1 MVKTSDFS
9 RENTMGVNFHK
20 IETIFQNAGNE
31 YLLEHEVYALLQAA
45 GIRTP
50 EFLFV
55 EKGRDVSAED
65 LAFFSCEKLV
75 LKIVSPRILHKSDVG
90 GIKFVKKDAGEINR
104 SLKEMLSNISSDFR
118 KLVQNA
124 SKKDASQLP
133 ARENIKADIKGVLLC
148 EKVEYK
154 EEGFG
159 SELLIGL
166 RTSREYGP
174 VVTLGA
180 GGVEVEYMN
189 ERLKEGTAVSIS
201 SAHLLRKDKVRE
213 VLKQQALYDKLTGS
227 FRGRPALIE
236 KEELEDIYFRFLQ
249 LGAYFSAFSQD
260 IGFVIEEAEVNPFV
274 IKEKKLIA
282 LDGLC
287 RFSRER
293 FKAGK
298 RPYEQIRHLLKP
310 QSIAIIG
317 VSEKMNIGHIILN
330 NILGN
335 GFPADKVYVVKPGK
349 KDIEGCM
356 CVPGV
361 KELPEAVDLFVLTIA
376 AAQSLQ
382 VMDDII
388 EFQKARSLIIISG
401 GIGEKAGTEG
411 LEKKIK
417 AKLKAGRRAGK
428 MVPVVNGGNC
438 LGIFSRPG
446 NFDTTFVP
454 QYKLYKLP
462 RENTRKTNLVYLSQ
476 SGAFMISRMSKLPD
490 IEPLYAVSIGNQ
502 IDLTVSDY
510 LNYFKQD
517 DKARVFAVYIEGFLP
532 GDGLKFA
539 RAAEEITQQPGKRVL
554 VYKAGRSPEGKAATA
569 SHTASVAGDYRVNRA
584 VLKQAGVI
592 VAESIYEFESYIKC
606 LCFLADKKISGNR
619 VGLISNAGFECVI
632 MSDSL
637 KGKKELQLAEYE
649 EETKMKLS
657 GILEPLGIDQLQDVK
672 NPLDITPVADDKT
685 FCQAVEAILADKNVD
700 CAVISPLPMSPAMQT
715 LVPSKFH
722 KEDLSREG
730 STPRRL
736 IDIFRKTD
744 KPMVVSLDAGEIY
757 QPMADLLEQEGI
769 PVFRRS
775 DDAVKFLRKYIT
787 CSKTLF

>member
-1 MVKTSDFS
+1 
-9 RENTMGVNFHK
+9 MGINFHK
-20 IETIFQNAGNE
+20 IETLFQNVGNE

-50 EFLFV
+50 EFLFI
-55 EKGRDVSAED
+55 EKGRDVSAEE
-65 LAFFSCEKLV
+65 LSFFSCEKLV
-75 LKIVSPRILHKSDVG
+75 LKIVSPQIMHKSDVG
-90 GIKFVKKDAGEINR
+90 GIRFVKKDVGDVNR
-104 SLKEMLSNISSDFR
+104 SLREMLSNIGSDFR
-118 KLVQNA
+118 KWVQNA

-133 ARENIKADIKGVLLC
+133 VGDNIKADIKGVLIC
-148 EKVEYK
+148 EKVEY
-154 EEGFG
+154 EEKGFG
-159 SELLIGL
+159 SELLVGL
-166 RTSREYGP
+166 RTSREFGP
-174 VVTLGA
+174 VVTLGT
-180 GGVEVEYMN
+180 GGIEVEYMN

-201 SAHLLRKDKVRE
+201 SAHLLRKDQARK
-213 VLKQQALYDKLTGS
+213 VLKQQALYDKLTCP
-227 FRGRPALIE
+227 FRGRPALID
-236 KEELEDIYFRFLQ
+236 KEELEDTYFRFHQ

-260 IGFVIEEAEVNPFV
+260 SDFVIEEAEVNPFV

-287 RFSRER
+287 RFSREG
-293 FKAGK
+293 FKEGK
-298 RPYEQIRHLLKP
+298 RLYKKIRHILKP
-310 QSIAIIG
+310 FSIGIIG
-317 VSEKMNIGHIILN
+317 VSEKMNIGHTILN
-330 NILGN
+330 NTLGN
-335 GFPADKVYVVKPGK
+335 GFPADKVYVIKPGK
-349 KDIEGCM
+349 KEIEGCM

-361 KELPEAVDLFVLTIA
+361 KELPETVDLFVLTIA
-376 AAQSLQ
+376 AEQSLQ
-382 VMDDII
+382 VIDDII

-401 GIGEKAGTEG
+401 AIGEKEGTEG
-411 LEKKIK
+411 LEKRIK
-417 AKLKAGRRAGK
+417 AKITAGRQAGK
-428 MVPVVNGGNC
+428 LVPVVNGGNC
-438 LGIFSRPG
+438 LGVFSRPG

-454 QYKLYKLP
+454 QYKIYRLP
-462 RENTRKTNLVYLSQ
+462 RKNTRKSDLVYLSQ

-510 LNYFKQD
+510 LHYLKQD

-532 GDGLKFA
+532 GDGLEFA
-539 RAAEEITQQPGKRVL
+539 RAAEEITQQPGKSVL

-569 SHTASVAGDYRVNRA
+569 SHTASVAGDYSVNCS

-592 VAESIYEFESYIKC
+592 IAESIYEFESYIKC
-606 LCFLADKKISGNR
+606 LCFLADKKVSGNR

-637 KGKKELQLAEYE
+637 KGDKDLQLAEYA

-657 GILEPLGIDQLQDVK
+657 GILETLGIDQLQDIR

-715 LVPSKFH
+715 LTPSKFH
-722 KEDLSREG
+722 KEDLSRDG

-775 DDAVKFLRKYIT
+775 DEATKFLRKYVT
-787 CSKTLF
+787 

>member
-9 RENTMGVNFHK
+9 RENTMGINFHK
-20 IETIFQNAGNE
+20 IEKIFQNAGSE

-50 EFLFV
+50 EFLFI

-65 LAFFSCEKLV
+65 LSSFSCEKLV
-75 LKIVSPRILHKSDVG
+75 IKIVSPQILHKSDVG
-90 GIKFVKKDAGEINR
+90 GIRFVKKDAEEINR
-104 SLKEMLSNISSDFR
+104 SLKEMLSNIGSDFR
-118 KLVQNA
+118 KWLQNA
-124 SKKDASQLP
+124 SKKDVGQLP
-133 ARENIKADIKGVLLC
+133 FGENIKADIKGVLLC
-148 EKVEYK
+148 EKVEYE

-189 ERLKEGTAVSIS
+189 ERLKEGTAVSIC

-213 VLKQQALYDKLTGS
+213 VLKQQALYDKLTAP
-227 FRGRPALIE
+227 FRGRPALID
-236 KEELEDIYFRFLQ
+236 KEEFEDTYFRFLQ

-274 IKEKKLIA
+274 IKGKKLIA

-293 FKAGK
+293 LKAVK

-317 VSEKMNIGHIILN
+317 VSEKMNIGHVILN

-349 KDIEGCM
+349 KEIEGCM

-361 KELPEAVDLFVLTIA
+361 KELPETVDLFVLTIA
-376 AAQSLQ
+376 AEQSLQ
-382 VMDDII
+382 VIDDII

-401 GIGEKAGTEG
+401 GIGEKEGTEG

-417 AKLKAGRRAGK
+417 AKLTAGRQAGK
-428 MVPVVNGGNC
+428 LVPVVNGGNC

-454 QYKLYKLP
+454 QYKIYRLP
-462 RENTRKTNLVYLSQ
+462 RKNTRKTNLVYLSQ

-490 IEPLYAVSIGNQ
+490 RPACLLYILKDFCLATVLSLPGQQKKLLSSREKVYWFIRQEGRLKAKQLLPVIPPLLQAT
-502 IDLTVSDY
+502 TVSTV
-510 LNYFKQD
+510 Q
-517 DKARVFAVYIEGFLP
+517 
-532 GDGLKFA
+532 
-539 RAAEEITQQPGKRVL
+539 
-554 VYKAGRSPEGKAATA
+554 S
-569 SHTASVAGDYRVNRA
+569 
-584 VLKQAGVI
+584 
-592 VAESIYEFESYIKC
+592 
-606 LCFLADKKISGNR
+606 
-619 VGLISNAGFECVI
+619 
-632 MSDSL
+632 
-637 KGKKELQLAEYE
+637 
-649 EETKMKLS
+649 
-657 GILEPLGIDQLQDVK
+657 
-672 NPLDITPVADDKT
+672 
-685 FCQAVEAILADKNVD
+685 
-700 CAVISPLPMSPAMQT
+700 
-715 LVPSKFH
+715 
-722 KEDLSREG
+722 
-730 STPRRL
+730 
-736 IDIFRKTD
+736 
-744 KPMVVSLDAGEIY
+744 
-757 QPMADLLEQEGI
+757 
-769 PVFRRS
+769 
-775 DDAVKFLRKYIT
+775 
-787 CSKTLF
+787 

>member
-9 RENTMGVNFHK
+9 RENTMGINFHK
-20 IETIFQNAGNE
+20 IEKIFQNAGSE

-50 EFLFV
+50 EFLFI

-65 LAFFSCEKLV
+65 LSSFSCEKLV
-75 LKIVSPRILHKSDVG
+75 IKIVSPQILHKSDVG
-90 GIKFVKKDAGEINR
+90 GIRFVKKDAEEINR
-104 SLKEMLSNISSDFR
+104 SLKEMLSNIGSDFR
-118 KLVQNA
+118 KWLQNA
-124 SKKDASQLP
+124 SKKDVGQLP
-133 ARENIKADIKGVLLC
+133 FGENIKADIKGVLLC
-148 EKVEYK
+148 EKVEYE

-189 ERLKEGTAVSIS
+189 ERLKEGTAVSIC

-213 VLKQQALYDKLTGS
+213 VLKQQALYDKLTAP
-227 FRGRPALIE
+227 FRGRPALID
-236 KEELEDIYFRFLQ
+236 KEEFEDTYFRFLQ

-274 IKEKKLIA
+274 IKGKKLIA

-293 FKAGK
+293 LKAVK

-317 VSEKMNIGHIILN
+317 VSEKMNIGHVILN

-349 KDIEGCM
+349 KEIEGCM

-361 KELPEAVDLFVLTIA
+361 KELPETVDLFVLTIA
-376 AAQSLQ
+376 AEQSLQ
-382 VMDDII
+382 VIDDII

-401 GIGEKAGTEG
+401 GIGEKEGTEG

-417 AKLKAGRRAGK
+417 AKLTAGRQAGK
-428 MVPVVNGGNC
+428 PVPVVNGGNC

-454 QYKLYKLP
+454 QYKLYRLP
-462 RENTRKTNLVYLSQ
+462 RKSTRKTNLVYLSQ

-510 LNYFKQD
+510 LHYLKQD

-532 GDGLKFA
+532 GDGLEFA
-539 RAAEEITQQPGKRVL
+539 RARKV
-554 VYKAGRSPEGKAATA
+554 A
-569 SHTASVAGDYRVNRA
+569 SRQG
-584 VLKQAGVI
+584 
-592 VAESIYEFESYIKC
+592 SYC
-606 LCFLADKKISGNR
+606 QSHRLC
-619 VGLISNAGFECVI
+619 C
-632 MSDSL
+632 
-637 KGKKELQLAEYE
+637 
-649 EETKMKLS
+649 
-657 GILEPLGIDQLQDVK
+657 
-672 NPLDITPVADDKT
+672 
-685 FCQAVEAILADKNVD
+685 
-700 CAVISPLPMSPAMQT
+700 
-715 LVPSKFH
+715 
-722 KEDLSREG
+722 
-730 STPRRL
+730 RRL
-736 IDIFRKTD
+736 Q
-744 KPMVVSLDAGEIY
+744 G
-757 QPMADLLEQEGI
+757 
-769 PVFRRS
+769 
-775 DDAVKFLRKYIT
+775 
-787 CSKTLF
+787 